1 MSTRG
6 AAQHWASGVIHTG
19 TAGHLRE
26 LLSLSNILCARLINL
41 PDLGQT
47 HCLPVK

>member
-1 MSTRG
+1 MSTRA
-6 AAQHWASGVIHTG
+6 AAQRWASGVSHMG

-26 LLSLSNILCARLINL
+26 LLSLSNLLCARVINL